1 MTEEQVTFMIRTAD
15 KTKRAEVTL
24 PRSATVTDIIEAS
37 KNNWSLPEDTEYRAV
52 NVTKRKQLLPKD
64 TLSED
69 KVGNNDELE
78 LVPFLVAG

>member
-15 KTKRAEVTL
+15 KTKKAEVTL
-24 PRSATVTDIIEAS
+24 LRSATVTDIIEAS
-37 KNNWSLPEDTEYRAV
+37 KNNWSLPKDTEYRAV

>member
-15 KTKRAEVTL
+15 KSKKAEVTL
-24 PRSATVTDIIEAS
+24 PRSATVTDVIEAR
-37 KNNWSLPEDTEYRAV
+37 KNNWSLPKDTEYRLV

-69 KVGNNDELE
+69 KVDNKDELE
-78 LVPFLVAG
+78 LLSFLVVG

>member
-1 MTEEQVTFMIRTAD
+1 MWKRPGLAPKIAD
-15 KTKRAEVTL
+15 ILHA
-24 PRSATVTDIIEAS
+24 
-37 KNNWSLPEDTEYRAV
+37 KNNWLLPKDTEYRAV

-69 KVGNNDELE
+69 KVNNKDELE

>member
-1 MTEEQVTFMIRTAD
+1 M
-15 KTKRAEVTL
+15 
-24 PRSATVTDIIEAS
+24 IEAS
-37 KNNWSLPEDTEYRAV
+37 KNNWSLPKDTEYRAV

>member
-15 KTKRAEVTL
+15 KTKKAEVTL
-24 PRSATVTDIIEAS
+24 PRSSTVTDIIEAS
-37 KNNWSLPEDTEYRAV
+37 KNNWSLPKDTEYRAV

-69 KVGNNDELE
+69 KIGNNDELE

>member
-37 KNNWSLPEDTEYRAV
+37 KNNWSLPKITEYRAV

-78 LVPFLVAG
+78 LLPFLVAG

>member
-15 KTKRAEVTL
+15 KTKKAEVTL

-37 KNNWSLPEDTEYRAV
+37 KNNWSLPKDTEYRAV

>member
-1 MTEEQVTFMIRTAD
+1 MTAEQVTFMIRTAD
-15 KTKRAEVTL
+15 KTKKVEVTL

-37 KNNWSLPEDTEYRAV
+37 KNKWSLPKDTEYRAV

-78 LVPFLVAG
+78 LLPYRVAG

>member
-15 KTKRAEVTL
+15 KTKKAEVSL
-24 PRSATVTDIIEAS
+24 PRSVTVTDIIEAS
-37 KNNWSLPEDTEYRAV
+37 KNNWSLPKDTEYRAV

-78 LVPFLVAG
+78 LLPYRVAG

>member
-1 MTEEQVTFMIRTAD
+1 MTEEEVTFMIRTAD
-15 KTKRAEVTL
+15 KTKKAEFTL
-24 PRSATVTDIIEAS
+24 PRSSTVTDIIEAS
-37 KNNWSLPEDTEYRAV
+37 KNNWSLPKDTEYRAV

>member
-15 KTKRAEVTL
+15 KTKNAEVTL

-37 KNNWSLPEDTEYRAV
+37 KNNWLLPKDTEYRAV